1 MEGIQMVETV
11 KSIEIALENELKERD
26 FYQNCSDKTNN
37 PVGKKMFAILADE
50 ENDHYEKLQVIHERL
65 SKQGKWPETVSA
77 VVKDTNIKDA
87 IESIPN
93 LAEDAASTTTDD
105 IDAVK
110 IGIIFETNGHK
121 FYRGLAEAAETQ
133 SETDFFNRLAAIE
146 YEHLTSLK
154 DSLAFFENPAA
165 WYEEREKPH
174 LD

>member
-1 MEGIQMVETV
+1 MAETV

-37 PVGKKMFAILADE
+37 PVGKKMFAILVDE
-50 ENDHYEKLQVIHERL
+50 EFDHYQRLQEIHEHL
-65 SKQGKWPETVSA
+65 SEQGTWPETVSA

-87 IESIPN
+87 INAIPDR
-93 LAEDAASTTTDD
+93 ADAATTATTDD
-105 IDAVK
+105 VEAVK
-110 IGIIFETNGHK
+110 IAIEFETNGYK
-121 FYRGLAEAAETQ
+121 FYSGLAEAAKTQ
-133 SETDFFNRLAAIE
+133 SEKDFFKRLAGIE

-154 DSLAFFENPAA
+154 DSLAFFESPSS